1 MPAYVEIYIDQGS
14 NFNNI
19 INLTNDVTNT
29 PINVAG
35 YTISSQLRRSYY
47 SANAS
52 GNLTCSVTDA
62 ANGEITM
69 TMTPANTAN
78 LRAGRYVFDVRLED
92 ATGAVS
98 RPLEGMVTVT
108 PRVSR

>member
-1 MPAYVEIYIDQGS
+1 MPAYVELYIDQGV

-35 YTISSQLRRSYY
+35 YTITSQLRRSYY

-52 GNLTCSVTDA
+52 GNITCTVTDA

-78 LRAGRYVFDVRLED
+78 LRAGRYIFDVRMED
-92 ATGAVS
+92 LAGTVS

-108 PRVSR
+108 PRVTR

>member
-1 MPAYVEIYIDQGS
+1 MPAYVELYIDQGS

-19 INLTNDVTNT
+19 INLTNDVTNA

-35 YTISSQLRRSYY
+35 YTITSQLRRSHY

-52 GNLTCSVTDA
+52 ANISCTVTDM
-62 ANGEITM
+62 ANGEITLSM
-69 TMTPANTAN
+69 TAANTAV
-78 LRAGRYVFDVRLED
+78 LRQGRYVFDVRMED
-92 ATGAVS
+92 LTGVVS

-108 PRVSR
+108 PRVTR